1 MTLSVT
7 AASKSYGAFPVLNDV
22 DFEVAA
28 GQVHALL
35 GPNGAGKSTLIKC
48 IGGVQPFTS
57 GQLRLDGEVLDLRSP
72 SDAFATGIATIHQH
86 LSLIDPL
93 SVSDNIFL
101 GQELTTGPLLNKR
114 VQAKQTQELLEQ
126 FNIRV
131 RPSTQVGA
139 LAVGTKQLI
148 EIAKAWHRTK
158 VRVLILDEPTSAL
171 AEEETLTLFEQITR
185 MRTEGTRV
193 IYTTHRLGEIYKIA
207 DHVSVIRDGGVVLTG
222 ETSTIEPRA
231 IVAAI
236 SGREQEQRRFNTDRD
251 DRRQDRVALRVRGL
265 AGPRFG
271 PVSLEVRAGEVLGLY
286 GVLGAGKTSLLETII
301 GGFHRESGDVEVD
314 GNVSVGAGPQST
326 IHDGICFVPSE
337 RSRQSLW
344 STLSAVDNLLM
355 PSYVQL
361 SKRRWFSLR
370 SKSAERTIF
379 ADTAS
384 RLDVQPPD
392 PSRTGGNLS
401 GGNQQKIVLGRWLLP
416 TNLKVLVLDE
426 PTQGVDVAARQKIYE
441 TCHELARRGVAVL
454 FASSDADEVVNFA
467 DRVIVMDEGRSM
479 AEYEGEQI
487 TENTLLSSAHELV

>member
-1 MTLSVT
+1 MTLTVT
-7 AASKSYGAFPVLNDV
+7 AASKSYGAFSVLNDV

-48 IGGVQPFTS
+48 IGGAQPFTS
-57 GQLRLDGEVLDLRSP
+57 GQLRLDGELLDLRSP
-72 SDAFATGIATIHQH
+72 SDAFAAGIATIHQH
-86 LSLIDPL
+86 LSLIDSL

-101 GQELTTGPLLNKR
+101 GQELTTGRLLNKR
-114 VQAKQTQELLEQ
+114 VQTQQTQNLLEQ

-131 RPSTQVGA
+131 RPSTQVGT
-139 LAVGTKQLI
+139 LAVGTKQLVQ
-148 EIAKAWHRTK
+148 IAKAWHRTQ

-185 MRTEGTRV
+185 MRAEGTRI
-193 IYTTHRLGEIYKIA
+193 IYTTHRLGEIYKIS

-236 SGREQEQRRFNTDRD
+236 SGRDQEQRRFGADRD
-251 DRRQDRVALRVRGL
+251 ERRQDQVVLRVRDL
-265 AGPRFG
+265 SGPRFG

-301 GGFHRESGDVEVD
+301 GGFRRESGEVEVEGTSSD
-314 GNVSVGAGPQST
+314 GADPQST
-326 IHDGICFVPSE
+326 IRDGICFVPSE

-344 STLSAVDNLLM
+344 STLSAADNLLM
-355 PSYVQL
+355 PNYSQL
-361 SKRRWFSLR
+361 SKRRWFGLR
-370 SKSAERTIF
+370 SKSAERTAF
-379 ADTAS
+379 TDAAS

-392 PSRTGGNLS
+392 PSRTGGNFS

-426 PTQGVDVAARQKIYE
+426 PTQGVDVGARQKIYE
-441 TCHELARRGVAVL
+441 TCHQLASRGVAVV

-467 DRVIVMDEGRSM
+467 DRVIVMDEGLSI

-487 TENTLLSSAHELV
+487 TENILLTSAHELV

>member
-7 AASKSYGAFPVLNDV
+7 AASKSYGAFSVLNDV

-57 GQLRLDGEVLDLRSP
+57 GQLRLDGELLDLRSP
-72 SDAFATGIATIHQH
+72 SDAFDAGIATIHQH
-86 LSLIDPL
+86 LSLIDSL

-101 GQELTTGPLLNKR
+101 GQELTTGRLLNKR
-114 VQAKQTQELLEQ
+114 AQGKQTQELLEQ

-131 RPSTQVGA
+131 RPSTRVGT

-148 EIAKAWHRTK
+148 EIAKAWHRTR

-171 AEEETLTLFEQITR
+171 AEEETLTLFDQMTR
-185 MRTEGTRV
+185 MRTEGTRI

-207 DHVSVIRDGGVVLTG
+207 DQVSVLRDGGVVLTG
-222 ETSTIEPRA
+222 ETTRIEPRA

-236 SGREQEQRRFNTDRD
+236 SGREQEQRQFGADRD
-251 DRRQDRVALRVRGL
+251 DRRRDHVALRVRDL
-265 AGPRFG
+265 TGPRFG
-271 PVSLEVRAGEVLGLY
+271 PMNLEVKAGEVLGLY
-286 GVLGAGKTSLLETII
+286 GVLGAGKTSFLETII
-301 GGFHRESGDVEVD
+301 GGFQKDDGDVEVAGKASD
-314 GNVSVGAGPQST
+314 GADPRST
-326 IHDGICFVPSE
+326 IGDGICFVPSE

-344 STLSAVDNLLM
+344 SSLSAADNLLM
-355 PSYVQL
+355 PNYAQL
-361 SKRRWFSLR
+361 AKRRSFGLR
-370 SKSAERTIF
+370 SKATEREVF
-379 ADTAS
+379 AAGAS
-384 RLDVQPPD
+384 RLDLQPPD
-392 PSRTGGNLS
+392 PSRTGGNFS

-416 TNLKVLVLDE
+416 TKLKVLVLDE
-426 PTQGVDVAARQKIYE
+426 PTQGVDVGARQKIYE
-441 TCHELARRGVAVL
+441 TCHELARRGVAIV

-467 DRVIVMDEGRSM
+467 DRVIVMDEGRNI

-487 TENTLLSSAHELV
+487 TEKALLSSAHALI